1 MSQQTSQT
9 ERPARKAVPFDVA
22 HPAEGAASSD
32 APARAPQASG
42 PTESVVR
49 PIASGV
55 IDLIGDTPLIELA
68 RFGASRG
75 AGARILGKAE
85 FLNPLGSVKDRIAWA
100 IIRAAEDSGQ
110 LRRGDLIVDIT
121 SGNTGIALAAIAAGR
136 GYRTKFYLGD
146 NISPD
151 KRTLLEALGAELVTV
166 PNSLFLDPEARDI
179 LFARAQEENPGAF
192 IADQLNNPA
201 NPAAHH
207 ATTGPEIWR
216 DTAGQVDVLVA
227 GVGTGGTSAGA
238 GRSLKE
244 RKPEVRVVIAEPGAA
259 SVPTEEL
266 PYPDEIDG
274 VHQVLDIEEEQLP
287 GNYDAAVV
295 DEVVAVEAAEAFAAA
310 RALLHEEGLLVGA
323 SAGATLEVAA
333 RLAGRP
339 EYAGATIVAILADTG
354 ERYLSAGVFGP
365 RPSAEHPDPAPDGP
379 RTAAGTGTDDA
390 DDHDES

>member
-1 MSQQTSQT
+1 MSHQSSQKERTREETRPRDARQPFEQPPTSDGT
-9 ERPARKAVPFDVA
+9 
-22 HPAEGAASSD
+22 
-32 APARAPQASG
+32 ARAHEA
-42 PTESVVR
+42 TEPVAR
-49 PIASGV
+49 PVAGGV
-55 IDLIGDTPLIELA
+55 IDLIGGTPLIELS
-68 RFGASRG
+68 RFAASRG

-100 IIRAAEDSGQ
+100 ILREAEESGR
-110 LRRGDLIVDIT
+110 LHPGDLVVDIT

-146 NISPD
+146 NTSPD

-166 PNSLFLDPEARDI
+166 PNSLFLDPEALDI

-201 NPAAHH
+201 NPAAHY
-207 ATTGPEIWR
+207 ATTGPEIWQ

-238 GRSLKE
+238 GRYLKD
-244 RKPEVRVVIAEPGAA
+244 RRPEVRVVIAEPGDA
-259 SVPTEEL
+259 SLPTEEL
-266 PYPDEIDG
+266 HYPDEIDG
-274 VHQVLDIEEEQLP
+274 VHKIVDIEEEQLP
-287 GNYDAAVV
+287 GNYDPAVV
-295 DEVVAVEAAEAFAAA
+295 DEVVAVEAAEAYAAA
-310 RALLHEEGLLVGA
+310 RALLHQEGLLVGA

-339 EYAGATIVAILADTG
+339 EHAGATIVAILADTG

-365 RPSAEHPDPAPDGP
+365 RPSTERPAPAPDDP
-379 RTAAGTGTDDA
+379 RTAAGIGTVIV
-390 DDHDES
+390 DDHDER